1 FNAPLNN
8 SLANGGGT
16 NVYNNN
22 ASGTFPRDTATGIL
36 IIGIPF
42 NNVFNMTAG
51 TVNVNTGTL
60 RFSVGGSS
68 AGTISVPSGSTLDF
82 SGGTFNISAG
92 SVTGAGTFSVSGG
105 TTTVAAP
112 VTLGITGTMI
122 VSNGTLTLNTASDAV
137 DWLFSAGNLNGS
149 GAINIASGKSFGWSG
164 GTMGGTGT
172 TTIAAGATLTISAG
186 VTLSRTI
193 INNGTTNWTA
203 GQFAFSN
210 GTFQNNASFNAPLS
224 NNITNGGGTNAFNTT
239 ASSPSP
245 RDTATGIL
253 AVGIPFTNAG
263 TVNVNTG
270 TLRISAGGSSTGTI
284 SVPSGTTLDLSGGTF
299 DISSGTVNGA
309 GTFLV
314 SGATTTVAAPV
325 TLGITGS

>member
-203 GQFAFSN
+203 GQFTFSN
-210 GTFQNNASFNAPLS
+210 GDFQHNSSFNAPL
-224 NNITNGGGTNAFNTT
+224 NTPLANGGGTTLSNNNASGTST
-239 ASSPSP
+239 

-253 AVGIPFTNAG
+253 IIGIPFNNVFNMTAG

-270 TLRISAGGSSTGTI
+270 TLRFSVGGSSAGTI
-284 SVPSGTTLDLSGGTF
+284 SVPSGSTLDF
-299 DISSGTVNGA
+299 
-309 GTFLV
+309 
-314 SGATTTVAAPV
+314 
-325 TLGITGS
+325 